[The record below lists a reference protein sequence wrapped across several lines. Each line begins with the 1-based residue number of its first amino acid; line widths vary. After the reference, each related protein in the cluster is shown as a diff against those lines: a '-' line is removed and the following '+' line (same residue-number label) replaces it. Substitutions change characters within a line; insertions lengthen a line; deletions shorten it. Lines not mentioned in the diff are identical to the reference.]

1 MLKIQDTFRVKMF
14 YNDGYT
20 VIEDNAIFLSGAEYI
35 AERYAKNDKIDNKYY
50 IIYHDIT
57 VKFLGIT
64 IAKRSY
70 NLKEWG
76 QYDEV

>member
-1 MLKIQDTFRVKMF
+1 MLKIKENFRVKMF
-14 YNDGYT
+14 YNDGNT
-20 VIEDNAIFLSGAEYI
+20 EINRTTLFFSGAEYI
-35 AERYAKNDKIDNKYY
+35 AEQYAKNNKIDNKYY

-57 VKFLGIT
+57 VKLLGIT

-70 NLKEWG
+70 ILKEWG

>member
-1 MLKIQDTFRVKMF
+1 MLKIKDNFRVKMW
-14 YNDGYT
+14 YNDGNT
-20 VIEDNAIFLSGAEYI
+20 EINKNALFLSGAEYI
-35 AERYAKNDKIDNKYY
+35 AEQYSKNEKIDYKYY

-64 IAKRSY
+64 VAKRSY
-70 NLKEWG
+70 RLKEWG